1 MTSISDYQQFA
12 LADGRFSQIG
22 ARMQKKLDAIP
33 LPDLKGKEV
42 LDIGCDNGFWSYLA
56 AQEGAAYVLGIDR
69 NRPIRERGFTD
80 LIVENRRIVDDHP
93 WLKTCEFREMDLGR
107 QWHELRRFDVIFM
120 FSMYHHVFQ
129 NTGGDHAPIWYWLR
143 RQIKDDGVL
152 LWENPVDDTDNTVR
166 MDVDWQLQPRYRKD
180 EILAAAAQ
188 YFDYEYI
195 GPALHEPSREVYRFT
210 PKPPMQARIHGII
223 MHGHGGAR
231 DAFEY
236 AGRRRCREFSH
247 ALDWYPYPGSLNVR
261 ASSDFPWDACYYR
274 ALILDVVDRHVGVDG
289 AWAARWARFY
299 PVILGGK
306 TMANE
311 WRANFKVCAFR
322 FEGEDYS
329 DRLIELVADHHLG
342 YPVSPIFKNE
352 VFGDMVNTRTH
363 EPATEVEIR
372 VTR

>member
-210 PKPPMQARIHGII
+210 PKPPMQARIGQLFQ
-223 MHGHGGAR
+223 MVAQTR
-231 DAFEY
+231 M
-236 AGRRRCREFSH
+236 R
-247 ALDWYPYPGSLNVR
+247 
-261 ASSDFPWDACYYR
+261 
-274 ALILDVVDRHVGVDG
+274 GVLH
-289 AWAARWARFY
+289 
-299 PVILGGK
+299 P
-306 TMANE
+306 
-311 WRANFKVCAFR
+311 
-322 FEGEDYS
+322 
-329 DRLIELVADHHLG
+329 
-342 YPVSPIFKNE
+342 
-352 VFGDMVNTRTH
+352 
-363 EPATEVEIR
+363 
-372 VTR
+372 